1 MRSFAAAAILA
12 VIIVI
17 SGIISSAK
25 IDSVANK
32 LHSDADILYS
42 CLKENDNAGAMN
54 AINSAEEVFKKHK
67 VLLEATSNHE
77 EILRI
82 ELSYGHV
89 REFIENDQI
98 GDALASCNE
107 IKRLIKHLPSNFKLK
122 AENIL

>member
-1 MRSFAAAAILA
+1 MRSFAMAAVLA

-17 SGIISSAK
+17 SGIISSVK
-25 IDSVANK
+25 IDSVASK
-32 LHSDADILYS
+32 LYSDADILYTH
-42 CLKENDNAGAMN
+42 LKENDSSKAKASLD
-54 AINSAEEVFKKHK
+54 SAEEVFKKHK

-89 REFIENDQI
+89 REFIENDQM

-107 IKRLIKHLPSNFKLK
+107 IKHLIKHLPSNFKLK